1 MHSGDLQVE
10 KNECPW
16 HWKTSHEGYCPFF
29 FSVSHNKQDIWFLV
43 SKWINF
49 WSPETWKRKSL
60 SVKVCLTSQRETA
73 GPEYKAVDMMLL
85 LASTSRRLRCHHR
98 FVWDWRLSASLIVS
112 SDFQLNP
119 ELNPMCHFQVLIM
132 ILMRGCFAWSPLSR
146 NQCFS
151 SLEEVM
157 TVRFQSRQTAI
168 LKIEEIKY
176 NLQHT
181 DHQFLQNRKNRHYL
195 SAQTLINPIIVHLR
209 HMTKCF
215 LNLNT
220 YINALYTIR
229 HI

>member
-1 MHSGDLQVE
+1 MMHSSDLQVE

-29 FSVSHNKQDIWFLV
+29 YFFFLVSHNKQEIRFLV
-43 SKWINF
+43 SKWIHF
-49 WSPETWKRKSL
+49 WSLKRWKRSGW

-85 LASTSRRLRCHHR
+85 LVFTSRFLRRHHH

-151 SLEEVM
+151 WWEEVM

-181 DHQFLQNRKNRHYL
+181 DHQFLQDRK
-195 SAQTLINPIIVHLR
+195 
-209 HMTKCF
+209 
-215 LNLNT
+215 
-220 YINALYTIR
+220 IR
-229 HI
+229 L